1 MLYLNIFIRL
11 ELEQVLSATQDTL
24 SFEDL
29 LAWIDQLRGALE
41 EEDDP

>member
-29 LAWIDQLRGALE
+29 LAWIDQLMAAF
-41 EEDDP
+41 EDCD